1 MLNKPLVTIQ
11 EGKRPRNELTLSPT
25 YYAMVDNWIEQL
37 GYDGYC
43 IHMKLQTMVDRR
55 TERYADNH
63 IPMSINT
70 LCEKLGISKKI
81 WYKVAKMYYEF
92 GLIDFIT
99 YEDSKNEGT
108 KPINVIVYPYPEGK
122 AANGMQPLTKLRD
135 WDEYKTAASGSQ
147 GKGGR
152 PKKDTNE
159 HSGGVSHGEQGG
171 VSVEKQGG
179 VPSEKHNNSS
189 KDLNNSSKDLS
200 NSSNSFVN
208 KQGVNNST
216 NELSEDQIKKIF
228 SEKVHETAF
237 RHYPKMRTEYK
248 MTKPGFIALVDQFI
262 NETIRDGRH
271 MGINDLHKYVDGF
284 FANVRGHRAYSDS
297 FNTESVPSAF

>member
-1 MLNKPLVTIQ
+1 MLNNPLVTIQ
-11 EGKRPRNELTLSPT
+11 EGPRSRNELTLSPT

-55 TERYADNH
+55 DARYADNH

-70 LCEKLGISKKI
+70 LVEKLGISKKI
-81 WYKVAKMYYEF
+81 WYKVAKLYYEF

-99 YEDSKNEGT
+99 YEDSNNEGT

-122 AANGMQPLTKLRD
+122 ASNGMQPLAKLRD
-135 WDEYKTAASGSQ
+135 WNDYKEAASGSQ

-152 PKKDTNE
+152 PKKDTNT

-179 VPSEKHNNSS
+179 VSPEKHNNSS

-208 KQGVNNST
+208 KQEVNSSP

-228 SEKVHETAF
+228 SDKVQDSAF
-237 RHYPKMRTEYK
+237 RHYPEMRNEYK

-262 NETIRDGRH
+262 NETVRDGRH
-271 MGINDLHKYVDGF
+271 MEINDLHKYVDGF
-284 FANVRGHRAYSDS
+284 FANVRGHRAYRERLL
-297 FNTESVPSAF
+297 NGSVPAAF